1 MIAMS
6 CTARLTRSTE
16 RVCGVSCDAGA
27 VLVDHIVLSHTDK
40 CEKGVS
46 LDLRSPPREAT
57 PIFISVESKQPDT
70 GTGTGRLPPRR
81 RRRRRRRG
89 EGGETDSAGLRE
101 AFVVQ
106 QTLSAHCIPISQR
119 FPFGFCD
126 NTGHRA
132 ARQGGDVRGD
142 ERTNRQATHRL
153 HIVCRFVA
161 SELV

>member
-16 RVCGVSCDAGA
+16 RVCGASCDAGA
-27 VLVDHIVLSHTDK
+27 VLVDNLVLSHTDK

-81 RRRRRRRG
+81 RRHRRG
-89 EGGETDSAGLRE
+89 GGETDSAGLRE

-119 FPFGFCD
+119 FPSGFA
-126 NTGHRA
+126 TTQGIAQRGRA
-132 ARQGGDVRGD
+132 AMLGVTSPTT
-142 ERTNRQATHRL
+142 TNRQATHRL